1 MLAAGALIAGG
12 QTGPGF
18 VDRSQGDLGWG
29 LAAET
34 EVEAE
39 AASQVLAV
47 KMVGPIT
54 EARGEQ
60 VKQECNWVNSYHNI
74 RYI

>member
-1 MLAAGALIAGG
+1 MLAAGALIAVG

-18 VDRSQGDLGWG
+18 VDRSQGDHGWG

-34 EVEAE
+34 EVEDE

-47 KMVGPIT
+47 TMAGLIT
-54 EARGEQ
+54 EARREQ
-60 VKQECNWVNSYHNI
+60 VKQEYNWVN
-74 RYI
+74 